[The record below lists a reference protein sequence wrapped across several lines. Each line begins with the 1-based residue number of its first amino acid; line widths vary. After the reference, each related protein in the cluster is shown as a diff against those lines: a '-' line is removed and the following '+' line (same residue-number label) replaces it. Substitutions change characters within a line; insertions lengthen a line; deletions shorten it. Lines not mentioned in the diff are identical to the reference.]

1 MSCLGFSNS
10 YLDKTVV
17 KAPDSL
23 TRDMRNTYFMKS
35 MKGCFGKSNLICI
48 ETSEKEITE
57 DC

>member
-17 KAPDSL
+17 KAPGSL
-23 TRDMRNTYFMKS
+23 TRDMRNTYFMNS
-35 MKGCFGKSNLICI
+35 MKGCFGKSKLICI
-48 ETSEKEITE
+48 ETSKKEITE